1 MRNHGHFKERT
12 RPFRSRRR
20 FFQTRE
26 NDFKKRTGPFRSR
39 SGVLLGVCKG
49 LSEYLNFPVFWSR
62 AIAIALLLFT
72 GLWPVVG
79 LYLLAALIMKPEPV
93 LPFRDVEDHEFYSS
107 YTTSRTL
114 ALQRLKR
121 TYDNLNRRLR
131 RMEDIITSKDYDW
144 NRRFN
149 QS

>member
-1 MRNHGHFKERT
+1 MSEHNFKEG
-12 RPFRSRRR
+12 
-20 FFQTRE
+20 
-26 NDFKKRTGPFRSR
+26 NGLFRSR

-49 LSEYLNFPVFWSR
+49 LAEYFNFPVFWCR
-62 AIAIALLLFT
+62 AIAVAFLLFT
-72 GLWPVVG
+72 GFWPVVG
-79 LYLLAALIMKPEPV
+79 LYLLAALIMKPAPV

-114 ALQRLKR
+114 ALQRLKH
-121 TYDNLNRRLR
+121 TYDNLNRRLL

-144 NRRFN
+144 DRRFN